1 MPPLEIEV
9 KFYLTDINPLKERLL
24 LLGANLKN
32 NSFEKNIRFENQKN
46 SLYHEKSLLRLRRSD
61 KTTLTFKSEPPKP
74 PEQAGRQNEFK
85 ILHELEV
92 SVDDFETM
100 QQILEAIGFH
110 PEQVYEKKRKTYVL
124 GNTEICID
132 TMPFADFI
140 EIEGKKEEIKKTA
153 GLLKL
158 DWNQRILSNYLEIFS
173 VLKQKLTLPFT
184 DITFDNFKDIDVDFD
199 KFSHLF
205 LAG

>member
-9 KFYLTDINPLKERLL
+9 KFYLTDINPLRERLL
-24 LLGANLKN
+24 SLGANLKN
-32 NSFEKNIRFENQKN
+32 NAFEKNIRFENQKK
-46 SLYHEKSLLRLRRSD
+46 SLYHEKSLLRLRHSD
-61 KTTLTFKSEPPKP
+61 KTTLTFKSEPPEP
-74 PEQAGRQNEFK
+74 SGRQNEFK

-92 SVDDFETM
+92 LVDDFATM

-110 PEQVYEKKRKTYVL
+110 PEQIYEKKRETYLL

-140 EIEGKKEEIKKTA
+140 EIEGEKKEIRKTA
-153 GLLKL
+153 DLLKL

-173 VLKQKLTLPFT
+173 VLKQKLKFTFT

-199 KFSHLF
+199 RYHHLF